1 MSSIK
6 CKSCGLTN
14 FASNA
19 ECRRCGNALL
29 QSPQRDKPPRKFSPA
44 SLLILAAVAIGVY
57 YVFIGMK
64 QPVGEVTANDANRV
78 AEQPARQEVSDESRM
93 TLDRQR
99 ANHIGNTMNV
109 NPSLDAHQKHVEDSQ
124 KMMEQIT
131 NSSQK

>member
-14 FASNA
+14 FASDA
-19 ECRRCGNALL
+19 ECRRCGNPFL
-29 QSPQRDKPPRKFSPA
+29 QSPQRDKQSRRFSLVT
-44 SLLILAAVAIGVY
+44 LLIVAAVAFGVY

-64 QPVGEVTANDANRV
+64 QPVGEVTTNDANRV
-78 AEQPARQEVSDESRM
+78 AEQPARQELSGESRM

-109 NPSLDAHQKHVEDSQ
+109 NPSLDAHQKRVEDSK

>member
-14 FASNA
+14 FASEA
-19 ECRRCGNALL
+19 ECRRCGNPFF
-29 QSPQRDKPPRKFSPA
+29 QSSQRDKPPRRFSLV
-44 SLLILAAVAIGVY
+44 SLLIFVAVAVGLF
-57 YVFIGMK
+57 YVFIGMR
-64 QPVGEVTANDANRV
+64 QSVGEVTATDANRV
-78 AEQPARQEVSDESRM
+78 ASQPAQQGLSGESRT

-99 ANHIGNTMNV
+99 ANHIGNVMNV
-109 NPSLDAHQKHVEDSQ
+109 SPSLDAHQKRVEDSQ